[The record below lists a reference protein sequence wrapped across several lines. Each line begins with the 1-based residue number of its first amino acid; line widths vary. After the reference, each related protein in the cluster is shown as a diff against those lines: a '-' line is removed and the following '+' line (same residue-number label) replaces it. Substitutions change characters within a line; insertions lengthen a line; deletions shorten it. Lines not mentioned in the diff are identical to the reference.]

1 MASSPGNEIGLNIMV
16 KKRLMLLHVYL
27 VKEVARTTIDDQ
39 GKFAWRQQVHQVN
52 DRILFPV
59 FGLFSIRAKPCA
71 ESPVA
76 REGADIHPAT
86 HTARRPE
93 DVLMAKSQVK
103 CTVATHAQ
111 AGNRSAFSVS
121 NGFVVVV
128 HPRHQLV

>member
-1 MASSPGNEIGLNIMV
+1 MASSPGNESGWNIMV
-16 KKRLMLLHVYL
+16 KMRLMSLHVYL
-27 VKEVARTTIDDQ
+27 VKECARTTIDDQ

-93 DVLMAKSQVK
+93 DVLMAK
-103 CTVATHAQ
+103 
-111 AGNRSAFSVS
+111 RSEERRVGKECVS
-121 NGFVVVV
+121 TCRSRWSPY
-128 HPRHQLV
+128 H